1 MKFSLKNNGAEAG
14 NYSLDGFQR
23 LALGGM
29 FVLTLLTFI
38 GANLHAYLWQSS
50 DWLVSTVLPSVV
62 VKLTNDERSDLS
74 KAPLRRNATL
84 DAAAQMKANHMARN
98 EYFSHYAPDGTSPW
112 YWFNQ
117 AGYTYAHAGENLA
130 IHFTDSTEVVDAW
143 MDSPTHRENIVNGNF
158 TEIGVGTA
166 KGEYEGYETV
176 YVVQLFG
183 APAAAP
189 KPAPAPA
196 PVVAAVTTP
205 KAAPVP
211 APAAATPTPEPTP
224 APVTT
229 DVPEITPEA
238 TETLEDGDET
248 VLAANTP
255 KETPV
260 APEVATSTP
269 TTTVATTT
277 GDTNESI
284 DTDVVMIEKST
295 IATSSGLAA
304 IALDDATTT
313 PEEVAGGVATKPHKL
328 LQIVYVLFGFIVVG
342 LLTASVVVEAKKTR
356 YVQMA
361 YGFGLLA
368 IMAGLWYI
376 HTLLTTGAVIV

>member
-1 MKFSLKNNGAEAG
+1 MKFGLTNPEIETG

-74 KAPLRRNATL
+74 KAPLRRNVTL

-143 MDSPTHRENIVNGNF
+143 MNSPTHRENIVNGNF

-196 PVVAAVTTP
+196 PVAAATTP
-205 KAAPVP
+205 KSTP
-211 APAAATPTPEPTP
+211 APTSTPEPTP
-224 APVTT
+224 APVNTE
-229 DVPEITPEA
+229 VSEITPEQ
-238 TETLEDGDET
+238 TESLEDGDET
-248 VLAANTP
+248 VLAINSP
-255 KETPV
+255 EEETEDT
-260 APEVATSTP
+260 PEVGTSTP

-277 GDTNESI
+277 GDTDESI
-284 DTDVVMIEKST
+284 DTDVVMIQKST

-304 IALDDATTT
+304 VALDDAATTT
-313 PEEVAGGVATKPHKL
+313 EAEIAAGVATSPNKL
-328 LQIVYVLFGFIVVG
+328 LQIVYTLFGFVVVG

>member
-1 MKFSLKNNGAEAG
+1 MKFGLTNPEIETG

-74 KAPLRRNATL
+74 KAPLRRNVTL

-143 MDSPTHRENIVNGNF
+143 MNSPTHRENIVNGNF

-196 PVVAAVTTP
+196 PVAAATTP
-205 KAAPVP
+205 KPTP
-211 APAAATPTPEPTP
+211 APTPTPEPTP

-229 DVPEITPEA
+229 EAPEITPEQ
-238 TETLEDGDET
+238 TESLEDGDET
-248 VLAANTP
+248 VLAINSP
-255 KETPV
+255 EEETEDT
-260 APEVATSTP
+260 PEVGTSTP

-277 GDTNESI
+277 GDTDESI
-284 DTDVVMIEKST
+284 DTDVVMIQKST

-304 IALDDATTT
+304 VALDDAATTT
-313 PEEVAGGVATKPHKL
+313 EAEIAAGVATSPNKL
-328 LQIVYVLFGFIVVG
+328 LQIVYTLFGFVVVG

>member
-1 MKFSLKNNGAEAG
+1 MKFVHSNPETETG

-29 FVLTLLTFI
+29 FVLTLLTFV

-62 VKLTNDERSDLS
+62 VKLTNEERSDLS

-84 DAAAQMKANHMARN
+84 DAAAQMKANHMAKN
-98 EYFSHYAPDGTSPW
+98 EYFSHYAPNGTSPW
-112 YWFNQ
+112 YWFDQ
-117 AGYTYAHAGENLA
+117 AGYTYAYAGENLA

-183 APAAAP
+183 TPAAPP
-189 KPAPAPA
+189 KPALA
-196 PVVAAVTTP
+196 PVVAAAPAPKTTP
-205 KAAPVP
+205 APKP
-211 APAAATPTPEPTP
+211 TPTPVPVAAPT
-224 APVTT
+224 PVTT
-229 DVPEITPEA
+229 DVPEITPEE
-238 TETLEDGDET
+238 TESLEDGDET

-255 KETPV
+255 KEVPST
-260 APEVATSTP
+260 PEVSTSTP

-277 GDTNESI
+277 GDVDESI

-304 IALDDATTT
+304 IALDDATST
-313 PEEVAGGVATKPHKL
+313 PVEVAGGVATKPHKL

-376 HTLLTTGAVIV
+376 HSLLTIGAVIV

>member
-1 MKFSLKNNGAEAG
+1 MKFGLTNPEIETG

-29 FVLTLLTFI
+29 FILTLLTFI

-74 KAPLRRNATL
+74 KAPLRRNVTL

-143 MDSPTHRENIVNGNF
+143 MNSPTHRENIVNGNF

-183 APAAAP
+183 APAA
-189 KPAPAPA
+189 PA
-196 PVVAAVTTP
+196 PVVAA
-205 KAAPVP
+205 
-211 APAAATPTPEPTP
+211 AAAAKPTPTPTPTPTPEPESTPTPAP

-229 DVPEITPEA
+229 EVPEITPEQ
-238 TETLEDGDET
+238 TESLEDGDET
-248 VLAANTP
+248 VLAVNAP
-255 KETPV
+255 EEEIEET
-260 APEVATSTP
+260 PEVATSTP
-269 TTTVATTT
+269 TTTVVATTT
-277 GDTNESI
+277 LDTDESI
-284 DTDVVMIEKST
+284 DTDVVMIQKST

-304 IALDDATTT
+304 VALDDASTT
-313 PEEVAGGVATKPHKL
+313 PEAQIAAGVATSPNKL
-328 LQIVYVLFGFIVVG
+328 LQIAYVLFGFIVVG

-376 HTLLTTGAVIV
+376 HSLLTVGAVIV

>member
-1 MKFSLKNNGAEAG
+1 MKFMLKNNKSEAG

-23 LALGGM
+23 LALSGM
-29 FVLTLLTFI
+29 FFLTLLTFV

-62 VKLTNDERSDLS
+62 IKLTNDERDDVA
-74 KAPLRRNATL
+74 KVPLRRNPVL
-84 DAAAQMKANHMARN
+84 ERAAQMKAQHMAKN
-98 EYFSHYAPDGTSPW
+98 EYFSHYSPDGTSPW
-112 YWFNQ
+112 YWFDQ
-117 AGYTYAHAGENLA
+117 AGYIYAHAGENLA

-143 MDSPTHRENIVNGNF
+143 MKSPTHRENIVNGNF

-183 APAAAP
+183 APAATP
-189 KPAPAPA
+189 KPAT
-196 PVVAAVTTP
+196 PVVATATKPIPVPTAAPTLTP
-205 KAAPVP
+205 KLTLP
-211 APAAATPTPEPTP
+211 PTPSEL
-224 APVTT
+224 
-229 DVPEITPEA
+229 PEITVEE
-238 TETLEDGDET
+238 TERLEDGDET

-255 KETPV
+255 NEVPV
-260 APEVATSTP
+260 ATKVATSTP
-269 TTTVATTT
+269 TTSVAIKIADKNETV
-277 GDTNESI
+277 DDE
-284 DTDVVMIEKST
+284 VVMIEKST

-304 IALDDATTT
+304 VALDDATTT
-313 PEEVAGGVATKPHKL
+313 TEAAVIGAVATKPHKL
-328 LQIVYVLFGFIVVG
+328 LQIIYTLFGFVVVG
-342 LLTASVVVEAKKTR
+342 LLVASVVVEARKTR

-376 HTLLTTGAVIV
+376 HTILTTGAVIV

>member
-1 MKFSLKNNGAEAG
+1 MKFGFKKSENETG

-62 VKLTNDERSDLS
+62 VKLTNEERDDLS
-74 KAPLRRNATL
+74 QAPLRRNATL

-112 YWFNQ
+112 YWFKQ

-143 MDSPTHRENIVNGNF
+143 MNSPTHRENIVNGNF

-189 KPAPAPA
+189 KPVTPVVAAATTPKATPTPTPAPA
-196 PVVAAVTTP
+196 PVTS
-205 KAAPVP
+205 
-211 APAAATPTPEPTP
+211 EL
-224 APVTT
+224 
-229 DVPEITPEA
+229 PEITPEE
-238 TETLEDGDET
+238 TERLEDGDET

-255 KETPV
+255 KEEPR
-260 APEVATSTP
+260 AAEVSTSTP
-269 TTTVATTT
+269 TTTPVVASSTL
-277 GDTNESI
+277 DTDESV

-313 PEEVAGGVATKPHKL
+313 PEAEIIGSVATKPHKL
-328 LQIVYVLFGFIVVG
+328 LQIIYTLFGFIVVG
-342 LLTASVVVEAKKTR
+342 LLTASVVVEARKTR

-361 YGFGLLA
+361 YGFALLA
-368 IMAGLWYI
+368 IMAGLWFI

>member
-1 MKFSLKNNGAEAG
+1 MKFGPSNLETETG

-29 FVLTLLTFI
+29 FVLTLLTFV

-62 VKLTNDERSDLS
+62 IKLTNDERSDLA
-74 KAPLRRNATL
+74 KAPLRRNVTL

-143 MDSPTHRENIVNGNF
+143 MDSPTHRDNIVNGNF

-196 PVVAAVTTP
+196 PVVAATTP
-205 KAAPVP
+205 KP
-211 APAAATPTPEPTP
+211 APAPTPEPTP
-224 APVTT
+224 AQVNT
-229 DVPEITPEA
+229 DVPEITPEE
-238 TETLEDGDET
+238 TESLEDGDET

-255 KETPV
+255 KEDPVTP
-260 APEVATSTP
+260 AAATSTA
-269 TTTVATTT
+269 TTSVATTSL
-277 GDTNESI
+277 DDNESI

-313 PEEVAGGVATKPHKL
+313 TEAEVAGGVATKPHKL
-328 LQIVYVLFGFIVVG
+328 LQIIYTLFGFIVVG

>member
-1 MKFSLKNNGAEAG
+1 MKFSPQTVVKKVG

-29 FVLTLLTFI
+29 FFLTLLTFV

-84 DAAAQMKANHMARN
+84 DAAAQMKANHMARM

-112 YWFNQ
+112 YWFDQ

-143 MDSPTHRENIVNGNF
+143 MNSPTHRENIVNGAF

-183 APAAAP
+183 TPAAAPKPVAPVVAAAP

-196 PVVAAVTTP
+196 PTL
-205 KAAPVP
+205 
-211 APAAATPTPEPTP
+211 AATQQPAPTP

-229 DVPEITPEA
+229 EVPEITPEE
-238 TETLEDGDET
+238 TERLEDGDET

-260 APEVATSTP
+260 AP
-269 TTTVATTT
+269 TVATTT
-277 GDTNESI
+277 PTTTI
-284 DTDVVMIEKST
+284 ATPPKAATPVDTDVVMIEQST
-295 IATSSGLAA
+295 IATSSGLPAV
-304 IALDDATTT
+304 ALDDATTT
-313 PEEVAGGVATKPHKL
+313 ADAQIPGEVATKPHTL
-328 LQIVYVLFGFIVVG
+328 LQIMYSLFGFVVVG
-342 LLTASVVVEAKKTR
+342 LLIASVVAEAKKTR

-361 YGFGLLA
+361 YGFGLLL
-368 IMAGLWYI
+368 IMAGLWYV